1 MVLFGLLAAFC
12 YFCGSWG
19 ISEVYLSESQENRG
33 FLPLLPPPFAVVSL
47 PCIPCGSSQGFSG
60 TRIYVNDLGNHAMTS
75 LASVILHHSL
85 ASFPCPDTLNSPDYS
100 ATTVHSGSNADLQL
114 VGNSGGK
121 GQPL

>member
-1 MVLFGLLAAFC
+1 M
-12 YFCGSWG
+12 GSWG

-33 FLPLLPPPFAVVSL
+33 FLPLLPLLLVLS
-47 PCIPCGSSQGFSG
+47 PCTPCGSSQGFSG

-85 ASFPCPDTLNSPDYS
+85 ASFPCPDALNSPDYS
-100 ATTVHSGSNADLQL
+100 ATTVHSVSKADLQL